1 MIEGSLGLAL
11 NPTMS
16 PTEFD
21 LLSTVLER
29 DPVELGDVGKLVR
42 RIEDIQ
48 AVGVDTML
56 AYAALLNTLNL
67 EDDLESL
74 PSDLSEATATLQAQ
88 GISITPQQTADLLQI
103 VELGRSAIT
112 RAYPLAQT
120 IQALNITDLDALK
133 QQADLLD
140 RLADEG
146 LLKRNRRANRHPVR
160 ATRRVRSASHCASPR
175 QPHPHDAQYCRA
187 GFSSPTTT
195 PPMIPPMTNPK
206 RFGCAWADKLG
217 YSSRA
222 S

>member
-67 EDDLESL
+67 EDDL
-74 PSDLSEATATLQAQ
+74 
-88 GISITPQQTADLLQI
+88 
-103 VELGRSAIT
+103 
-112 RAYPLAQT
+112 
-120 IQALNITDLDALK
+120 
-133 QQADLLD
+133 
-140 RLADEG
+140 
-146 LLKRNRRANRHPVR
+146 
-160 ATRRVRSASHCASPR
+160 
-175 QPHPHDAQYCRA
+175 
-187 GFSSPTTT
+187 
-195 PPMIPPMTNPK
+195 
-206 RFGCAWADKLG
+206 
-217 YSSRA
+217 
-222 S
+222 